1 MAILNK
7 IRQRSLIL
15 ILVIALALFA
25 FVIQG
30 VIDNPNAFSN
40 SQGVV
45 ATVNGTDIDVTD
57 FQQKVKNYQ
66 DRSGGRISSSQA
78 MNAIYNQEVSN
89 IVLDEEFEALGL
101 SVEKDEMR
109 DLLKN
114 SFQSNPE
121 FQDENGNFDVNRL
134 NAFISNLK
142 DISPDSAPLTS
153 AGQTVNI
160 NYDIWTN
167 NEQSIAS
174 GSLKQTYYN
183 LVKAGVNTTIAEA
196 KDEYLA
202 EAKNVNIRFVQIP
215 YASISDSLVEVSKSD
230 VKAYMKDHE
239 QKFKADANR
248 EVVYVEFKEEASKE
262 DEEAIKAELLK
273 LKNDRAEYNE
283 SSGNTDT
290 IPGFDSVKDVAEF
303 INSNSDIKYNDT
315 FLTAGLIPAESK
327 ENIISLEVGEYYGPY
342 KEAGFFKL
350 SKMIAK
356 DQLPDSVKTRHIL
369 IPFIGAASAGPDV
382 TLTREQ
388 ANNQADSLYNIL
400 KSDNSKFDDF
410 VTEYS
415 TDQGSVNNGGRYD
428 WFPYNRMV
436 APFRDFSF
444 KGKTGDMGVVE
455 TAYGFH
461 IIEIEGQK
469 GESDVYKIA
478 TLARKIE
485 PSQKTL
491 DDVYNKA
498 TKFEIAAKDGD
509 FNALAKEQELVV
521 KPITF
526 KELDENIPG
535 LGSQRQVVRWFFE
548 EGRDEGDFKSFPVS
562 GFGFIVAKLV
572 EKNEEGLMSVEDAS
586 VIALPQIRKEKKAKM
601 IREKIKATSID
612 EIAKN
617 QGQSPKTASA
627 LTLKNTTIAGAG
639 VEPKVV
645 GAAFGLEQG
654 KTSKPIDGEKGVYVI
669 EVTKVT
675 EATELDNYTSIVNRL
690 NTAKRGA
697 AQGKVY
703 QALEKS
709 AEIEDNRAKTVF

>member
-30 VIDNPNAFSN
+30 VIDNPNAFSG

-45 ATVNGTDIDVTD
+45 ATVNGKDIDRTD

-66 DRSGGRISSSQA
+66 DRAGGRISSTQA
-78 MNAIYNQEVSN
+78 MNAIYNQELRN
-89 IVLDEEFEALGL
+89 IILTEEYEALGL

-114 SFQSNPE
+114 SFQSYPE

-153 AGQTVNI
+153 AGQSFNI

-167 NEQSIAS
+167 NEQSIATS
-174 GSLKQTYYN
+174 ALQQTYYN
-183 LVKAGVNTTIAEA
+183 MIKAGVSTTIAEA

-202 EAKNVNIRFVQIP
+202 EAKNVDIRFVQIP
-215 YASISDSLVEVSKSD
+215 YTTIADSLVQVSKSD

-239 QKFKADANR
+239 EKFKADANR

-262 DEEAIKAELLK
+262 DEDAIKAALLK
-273 LKNDRAEYNE
+273 LKSDRAEYND

-290 IPGFDSVKDVAEF
+290 IPGFDTVKDVAEF
-303 INSNSDIKYNDT
+303 INSNSDIKFNDS
-315 FLTAGLIPAESK
+315 FVRAEQIPATAKDS
-327 ENIISLEVGEYYGPY
+327 IIKLEVGEYYGPY
-342 KEAGFFKL
+342 KDGEYFKL
-350 SKMIAK
+350 SKMLAK
-356 DQLPDSVKTRHIL
+356 KQMPDSVKTRHIL
-369 IPFIGAASAGPDV
+369 IPFLGAASAGTDV
-382 TLTREQ
+382 TLTKEQ
-388 ANNQADSLYNIL
+388 ANNRADSLYNIL
-400 KSDNSKFDDF
+400 KTNKSKFDEF

-415 TDQGSVNNGGRYD
+415 TDQGSVDNGGRYD
-428 WFPYNRMV
+428 WFAYNRMV

-444 KGKTGDMGVVE
+444 NGKTGDMGVVE

-469 GESDVYKIA
+469 GESDTYKIG

-491 DDVYNKA
+491 DDVFNSMS
-498 TKFEIAAKDGD
+498 KFEIAAKDGD
-509 FNALAKEQELVV
+509 FNALAKEKGLTV

-535 LGSQRQVVRWFFE
+535 LGSQRQVVRWAFE
-548 EGRDEGDFKSFPVS
+548 ETTDIGDYKNFPIS

-586 VIALPQIRKEKKAKM
+586 ISALPEIRKEKKAQM
-601 IREKIKATSID
+601 IREKIKSTSVD

-617 QGQSPKTASA
+617 QGQSPKTAAA
-627 LTLKNTTIAGAG
+627 LTLKNTTLAGAG
-639 VEPKVV
+639 VEPKVI

-675 EATELDNYTSIVNRL
+675 EATELDNYTPIMNRL
-690 NTAKRGA
+690 NVTKRGA
-697 AQGKVY
+697 VQGKVY
-703 QALEKS
+703 QALEN
-709 AEIEDNRAKTVF
+709 AADIEDNRAKTVF

>member
-45 ATVNGTDIDVTD
+45 ATVNGTDIDVTE

-66 DRSGGRISSSQA
+66 DRVGGRVSSSQA
-78 MNAIYNQEVSN
+78 KNAIYNQEVSK
-89 IVLDEEFEALGL
+89 ILLGEEFEALGL

-167 NEQSIAS
+167 NEQNIANS
-174 GSLKQTYYN
+174 SLQQTYYN
-183 LVKAGVNTTIAEA
+183 LIKAGVGTTIAEA
-196 KDEYLA
+196 QDEYMA
-202 EAKNVNIRFVQIP
+202 DAKSVDIRFVQIP
-215 YASISDSLVEVSKSD
+215 YTSIADSLVEVSTSD

-239 QKFKADANR
+239 EKFKVDASR
-248 EVVYVEFKEEASKE
+248 EVVYVEFKEVASKE
-262 DEEAIKAELLK
+262 DEEAIKADLLK
-273 LKNDRAEYNE
+273 LKSDQPFYNT

-290 IPGFDSVKDVAEF
+290 IPGFDSANNVEEF
-303 INSNSDIKYNDT
+303 INANSDIKFNDS
-315 FLTAGLIPAESK
+315 FLTAAQLPGVAKDTLMK
-327 ENIISLEVGEYYGPY
+327 LEVGEYYGPY
-342 KEAGFFKL
+342 RDGEFFKL

-356 DQLPDSVKTRHIL
+356 KQLPDSVKTRHIL
-369 IPFIGAASAGPDV
+369 IPFIGSASPDV
-382 TLTREQ
+382 TLTKEQ
-388 ANNQADSLYNIL
+388 AKKQADSLYNIL
-400 KSDNSKFDDF
+400 TTDKSKFDDF
-410 VTEYS
+410 VTEFS

-428 WFPYNRMV
+428 WFGYNRMV

-444 KGKTGDMGVVE
+444 NGKTGDLGVVE
-455 TAYGFH
+455 SSYGFH

-469 GESDVYKIA
+469 GESEMFKIA

-485 PSQKTL
+485 PSPETL

-498 TKFEIAAKDGD
+498 TKFEIAAKDAD
-509 FNALAKEQELVV
+509 FNELAKEGGLTV

-535 LGSQRQVVRWFFE
+535 LGSQRETIRWFFE
-548 EGRDEGDFKSFPVS
+548 EGRDEGDFKNFPVS

-572 EKNEEGLMSVEDAS
+572 EKNEEGLMNVEDAS
-586 VIALPQIRKEKKAKM
+586 VIALPEIKKEKKAKL

-617 QGQSPKTASA
+617 QGQSPKTAA
-627 LTLKNTTIAGAG
+627 AITLKNTTLAGAG

-669 EVTKVT
+669 EVTKVN

-690 NTAKRGA
+690 NAAKRGA